1 MKNAETINQ
10 EESDTTLRVVD
21 DTVVIENLTI
31 KNKNLSNLL
40 KEKRNFEDRRNLFI
54 NIIEQGV
61 KLFTSLNGTLE
72 VDWAK
77 ESLKT
82 AEKDLERKFSDF
94 EKHLSTNIKAI
105 NKDNIKDLESQKD
118 EFLNKIDTEFNSF
131 LNKDNKKS
139 AIHLIN
145 EALSISGEE
154 LVKTIDETNNDQTKN
169 VVSQLD
175 EKLDAMKKDVLNF
188 MLSINEKLDIEKGI
202 NETIDKTTLKGTPH
216 EDYVQKALSSI
227 SLSNGDFVERTAAT
241 KGSKGNKGDHKVTL
255 SENVSDSE
263 TLNVVF
269 ESKTQEYKTLTGIK
283 KYLKESMSNRDALVG
298 IMVFDKIERYKKI
311 TDLPFL
317 VIDSNKAICIITKDE
332 DGDLPLKLAYSWARA
347 QAKSINQKMSSKE
360 TIDINQL
367 DSLVK
372 EAMDNLKMT
381 QSIKKNHETAI
392 VQIEKATDTVNRF
405 RSDFKKNLDLI
416 TDLFVEKK

>member
-31 KNKNLSNLL
+31 KNENLSNLL

-227 SLSNGDFVERTAAT
+227 SLSNGDIVERTGTT

-255 SENVSDSE
+255 SENVSSPLVTIASPLTTTQCSE
-263 TLNVVF
+263 
-269 ESKTQEYKTLTGIK
+269 
-283 KYLKESMSNRDALVG
+283 
-298 IMVFDKIERYKKI
+298 
-311 TDLPFL
+311 
-317 VIDSNKAICIITKDE
+317 
-332 DGDLPLKLAYSWARA
+332 
-347 QAKSINQKMSSKE
+347 
-360 TIDINQL
+360 
-367 DSLVK
+367 
-372 EAMDNLKMT
+372 
-381 QSIKKNHETAI
+381 
-392 VQIEKATDTVNRF
+392 RF
-405 RSDFKKNLDLI
+405 
-416 TDLFVEKK
+416 